1 MPASSCNT
9 FPLPTA
15 LQPHWPSLSTFSMPC
30 LHLPQGLCSCGSA
43 AQNALDLGIQLSL
56 NVWSPITYSQVTI
69 FLLHPSLSALTVTT
83 YFSCLFI
90 DLSPRK
96 SRTIIVFLV
105 AISLVFGRVSVSSPI
120 NVYGSDKSTNRMC
133 LCFPE
138 CGTAAL
144 SEQLDIMIQ
153 SPKAYVGAN
162 RGHSR
167 AVHNHVLY
175 HQFCAEL
182 SSCVDP
188 QETVWSSCIAYV
200 QVF

>member
-1 MPASSCNT
+1 MSGPQ
-9 FPLPTA
+9 LPT
-15 LQPHWPSLSTFSMPC
+15 LKPPSFYF
-30 LHLPQGLCSCGSA
+30 
-43 AQNALDLGIQLSL
+43 IQ
-56 NVWSPITYSQVTI
+56 VY
-69 FLLHPSLSALTVTT
+69 LSALTVTT

-90 DLSPRK
+90 DLSSRK

-138 CGTAAL
+138 CCGTAAL
-144 SEQLDIMIQ
+144 SEQLDFTIQ

-162 RGHSR
+162 QGHSR
-167 AVHNHVLY
+167 AIHNHVLY